1 MRIFIIEDD
10 EQLLAS
16 LNVLLAGEKDIEVVG
31 CFANAEAAL
40 VALSLKSP
48 ELILC
53 DLGLPGMTGID
64 FIRQVKSGEPEI
76 DVMVHS
82 VYSDR
87 ETVFKALRAGATGYI
102 TKSATPREIVEALHE
117 LQGGGAPMSPRIAR
131 AVISEFQEYPDPAP
145 DLLTRRERDI
155 MKQIEQGFSYKE
167 VAGGLSICSH
177 TVHSHIK
184 KIYEKLQARNRRET
198 LSIARRQGI
207 I

>member
-40 VALSLKSP
+40 VALSLKSL